1 MKKKEKKLSGL
12 VNLIDKKIN
21 KFTKSVD
28 DHVNKKVKKIDKKIN
43 SGNFF
48 ADWINNSF
56 SSPFVP
62 CIISGLMSAAL
73 FLIFIFQWD
82 WVWYSTAKGWFF
94 VIIYLLVTF
103 IAAGIWV
110 GIKEYG
116 CPKCGKA
123 FVGELLSS
131 SHIGSREQARKFRT
145 KERRT
150 VRPDDYRVKSY
161 SYEVE
166 KDEMGTVQV
175 DTYLNKAK
183 CKRCSHRWEFN
194 SKTEARVR

>member
-28 DHVNKKVKKIDKKIN
+28 DHVNKKVKKIDEKIN

-48 ADWINNSF
+48 VNWINNSF

-103 IAAGIWV
+103 IAAGIWI

-123 FVGELLSS
+123 FVGEILSS
-131 SHIGSREQARKFRT
+131 THAGSHQKARKFRKT
-145 KERRT
+145 QEVKLRGKT
-150 VRPDDYRVKSY
+150 IFDDKKITIES
-161 SYEVE
+161 
-166 KDEMGTVQV
+166 DEMGTVQV
-175 DTYLNKAK
+175 DIYHNKAE

-194 SKTEARVR
+194 SKSEARIR